1 MAINYNLVDFGPPPR
16 RVKWTG
22 GKKLRIVVYAL
33 IAAVAGMII
42 GISYS
47 RYTIARQLYQHGKVT
62 SASIITKH
70 YTQGKTR
77 TYFFDL
83 FYLDGLKSYSP
94 DLEVSAL
101 DYDHYTQGN
110 EVTVTFLPSDHDKI
124 ALGKVTAGSVQSSF
138 HGLIVTVV
146 VALLVGGWLLGML
159 ERSLWREYRLV
170 ENGLIFDAVVES
182 VEPYTVKGTAYLR
195 VRYRFDVDEHSIHG
209 MYSVA
214 GQPASGPLLGAT
226 VRVIASTWRPTV
238 NKPVSQIAFVGLA

>member
-124 ALGKVTAGSVQSSF
+124 TLGTVTAASVQSSF
-138 HGLIVTVV
+138 QGLAITVIVT
-146 VALLVGGWLLGML
+146 LLVGGWLLGML
-159 ERSLWREYRLV
+159 ERSLWREYRLL
-170 ENGLIFDAVVES
+170 ESGLIFDAVVES
-182 VEPYTVKGTAYLR
+182 AEPYTVKGTAYLR
-195 VRYRFDVDEHSIHG
+195 VRYRFDIDGRSIHG

-214 GQPASGPLLGAT
+214 GQPGSGPQVGST
-226 VRVIASTWRPTV
+226 VTVIAFASTPAV
-238 NKPVSQIAFVGLA
+238 NKPVSQIAMVGLA